1 VLNKRWLG
9 SVGAAWIAM
18 LVLLPITSMPLVQ
31 SITGSD
37 SVAAAAGLVLP
48 FLVLAWL
55 VPLVLQRRPLPRQS
69 LPLLAFALAAVLSTF
84 LSAFS
89 EIPAYRGIPPLTT
102 AVKALITLAIG
113 VCFYLIAATWP
124 VSEKRL
130 ETTLRIINWTGLAII
145 LWSLTQAAAWEYYNR
160 YPPWLRYINE
170 LISIGPLIRA
180 RASGFTL
187 EPSWLAH
194 QLNLLYLPLWLAA
207 AARRHS
213 VHRFRLW
220 VFTFEDLLLA
230 GGAAALFF
238 TLSRVGLIAFL
249 LMVSLLLLSFTIRF
263 ARWVKLRLG
272 AHRRF
277 PSAARSAWQ
286 RGGTAAVLLCF
297 GLIYAAGLFGLAQ
310 GIQRID
316 PRMKTMFQFNLNDED
331 SVLRYSTRL
340 TFASRLVYWQAGW
353 GVFEQ
358 HPFMGVGL
366 GNAGFYFPQTLSGYA
381 WTQYE
386 VRELAYRT
394 DTLLNIKSFWV
405 RLLAETGIVG
415 FAFFVSWIYL
425 LWRSARTLMHTR
437 WRTGRQLALAGQLIV
452 VAFLVE
458 GFSLDT
464 FALPY
469 LWVSMGLVTAASA
482 LMLAAAREPA
492 AQQEERIT

>member
-1 VLNKRWLG
+1 
-9 SVGAAWIAM
+9 
-18 LVLLPITSMPLVQ
+18 
-31 SITGSD
+31 
-37 SVAAAAGLVLP
+37 
-48 FLVLAWL
+48 
-55 VPLVLQRRPLPRQS
+55 
-69 LPLLAFALAAVLSTF
+69 
-84 LSAFS
+84 
-89 EIPAYRGIPPLTT
+89 
-102 AVKALITLAIG
+102 
-113 VCFYLIAATWP
+113 VCFYLVAATWP

-249 LMVSLLLLSFTIRF
+249 LMVSLLLLSFTIQF

-286 RGGTAAVLLCF
+286 RGGTAVVLLCF

-316 PRMKTMFQFNLNDED
+316 PRMKTMFQFNQRRGLGPALCHPPDFC
-331 SVLRYSTRL
+331 LPPGL
-340 TFASRLVYWQAGW
+340 LAGW
-353 GVFEQ
+353 
-358 HPFMGVGL
+358 L
-366 GNAGFYFPQTLSGYA
+366 GRLRTAPLPGRRPGQCRLLLSANA
-381 WTQYE
+381 
-386 VRELAYRT
+386 
-394 DTLLNIKSFWV
+394 V
-405 RLLAETGIVG
+405 RLRLDPVRGPRAGLPHRHPAQYQELLGA
-415 FAFFVSWIYL
+415 FAGRNGHRRVRLFRQLDYL
-425 LWRSARTLMHTR
+425 LWRSARSLMHTR
-437 WRTGRQLALAGQLIV
+437 WRTGRRLALAGQLIV
-452 VAFLVE
+452 VAFL
-458 GFSLDT
+458 
-464 FALPY
+464 
-469 LWVSMGLVTAASA
+469 
-482 LMLAAAREPA
+482 
-492 AQQEERIT
+492 